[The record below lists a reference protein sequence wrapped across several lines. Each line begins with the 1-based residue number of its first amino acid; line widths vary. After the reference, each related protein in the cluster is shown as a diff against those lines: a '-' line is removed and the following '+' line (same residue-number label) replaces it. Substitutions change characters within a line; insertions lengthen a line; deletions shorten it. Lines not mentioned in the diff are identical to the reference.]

1 MSAASMN
8 SRQAKHKINQKIQ
21 QLKAEA
27 AQAEKDEAA
36 LPRAEAARR
45 RVVRAKE
52 IRQLTEEAN
61 KL

>member
-1 MSAASMN
+1 MN
-8 SRQAKHKINQKIQ
+8 SRQSKKALGQKIQ

-36 LPRAEAARR
+36 LPKAEAARR
-45 RVVRAKE
+45 RVARAKE